1 MLVQKNLYTPQQM
14 ENQIFLRN
22 DRKKINMSGI
32 ILPGSDKKPPAQGNT
47 GSGIELPKGFSRRRE
62 QPKEA
67 EAEAKPQ
74 ETATPTESAPPPPP
88 APAAKAGGNAQGGRP
103 QLDLLFPPTGAQI
116 QCPNCGTPYVV
127 PVFSIIDLGVN
138 PELKGALLSGQ
149 VNMAA
154 CPNCGAGG
162 PLSTPLLVH
171 EPEHQFLGV
180 FVPPAQNNQANLQQQ
195 KAIGDLTQTLMRKL
209 PTEARKGYML
219 QPKQFMDWQRFME
232 QIWGFEGVT
241 PEMLRRQRNQGE
253 LLQRLVSLANDRKAL
268 ELALERGR
276 DLIDRDFFALLDRFL
291 VMTSNQGQQAGVTAL
306 MQLRNQLLETTEVG
320 KQVKAQQD
328 KVRSIL
334 SGFTANTT
342 RDEVLDKVLAV
353 WQEPDGEEV
362 INSLVGAIAPMIDY
376 QFLML
381 LSQRLE
387 SATDPAEREHLEQ
400 LRQLALS
407 IQEQQS
413 ASQQAMVQQMQQ
425 ILQDVLQAPDTA
437 AKLREYADVIDESFL
452 AMLAAN
458 IQAAQRNKSTA
469 AARRLQQIYE
479 QAMAILREQMPD
491 DVRLL
496 NELIAAPDKATL
508 SQLLN
513 NNRAKFTKEF
523 IASMQEVEGQLRDAG
538 RKEIADRIKS
548 VRSQIALM

>member
-1 MLVQKNLYTPQQM
+1 
-14 ENQIFLRN
+14 
-22 DRKKINMSGI
+22 MSGI
-32 ILPGSDKKPPAQGNT
+32 LLPGSDKKPPAQGNT

-67 EAEAKPQ
+67 EAAAQPQ
-74 ETATPTESAPPPPP
+74 EPAAPTETAPPPPP
-88 APAAKAGGNAQGGRP
+88 APAAKAAGSAQGGRP

-162 PLSTPLLVH
+162 PLNAPLLVH

-180 FVPPAQNNQANLQQQ
+180 FVPPAQNNQANMQQQ

-268 ELALERGR
+268 ELALERSR

-320 KQVKAQQD
+320 KQIKVQHE

-342 RDEVLDKVLAV
+342 REEVLDKVLAV
-353 WQEPDGEEV
+353 WQEPDGEEL
-362 INSLVGAIAPMIDY
+362 INSLIGAIAPMIDY

-381 LSQRLE
+381 ISQRLE
-387 SATDPAEREHLEQ
+387 SATDATEREHLEQ

-407 IQEQQS
+407 IQEQQT

-469 AARRLQQIYE
+469 AARRLQQVYE
-479 QAMAILREQMPD
+479 QAMVILREQMPD

-508 SQLLN
+508 NQLLHD
-513 NNRAKFTKEF
+513 NRAKFTKEF
-523 IASMQEVEGQLRDAG
+523 MASMQEVEGQLRDAG